1 MRMSVE
7 LNRMPAKHT
16 EVYIIVSQ
24 CPEIDVRCE
33 FRGFWMN
40 ISAVLSFPNQDVAYL
55 IVD

>member
-1 MRMSVE
+1 MRVSVK
-7 LNRMPAKHT
+7 LYRKTSKHT
-16 EVYIIVSQ
+16 EIYIMVSQ

-40 ISAVLSFPNQDVAYL
+40 ISAVLSVPNQDVAYL